1 MKETLKDRK
10 YTKTHE
16 WVLFNGDGMADM
28 GLTDFAQE
36 HLSDLVFFSFPEVGD
51 TTEKGCAVGDVES
64 VKAVAE
70 YNAPVDGE
78 VVAVNEALLDD
89 PGSVN
94 ADPYGV
100 WIVRIGSITAEGELV
115 DADAYDAFCAEELL
129 KDEE

>member
-16 WVLFNGDGMADM
+16 WVLFNEDGTADM

-36 HLSDLVFFSFPEVGD
+36 HLSDLVFFGLPNVGD
-51 TTEKGCAVGDVES
+51 AVKKGCAIGDVES
-64 VKAVAE
+64 VKAVEE
-70 YNAPVDGE
+70 YNSPVDGDIA
-78 VVAVNEALLDD
+78 AVNETLLDN

-100 WIVRIGSITAEGELV
+100 WVVRIGNITAEGELM
-115 DADAYDAFCAEELL
+115 DADAYDAFCTEAL